1 MKIIYAKSFFIE
13 AGLNLIRSVLP
24 LPAEQTAKNDNST
37 LHGRLKQD
45 LEGSSTVTGPSLP
58 VIELSNNI
66 VVKLTSVYIALNFS

>member
-1 MKIIYAKSFFIE
+1 M
-13 AGLNLIRSVLP
+13 
-24 LPAEQTAKNDNST
+24 
-37 LHGRLKQD
+37 HGRLKQD